1 MELILTLRPCPAPCS
16 SVDVLPGA
24 RTTYGNSAF
33 DIEVGEEEA
42 AEPEA
47 SSSAAGAKGR
57 KGRGAQPAGRGG
69 ARPAGQQEG
78 SDTKPAGQRTGRRD
92 SNAGGAPKPPVVP
105 PAEPAQSAAQM
116 TLVTEHIWML
126 FI

>member
-57 KGRGAQPAGRGG
+57 KGRGAQPAGRAG
-69 ARPAGQQEG
+69 ARPAVLQSPQLCPQL
-78 SDTKPAGQRTGRRD
+78 SQR
-92 SNAGGAPKPPVVP
+92 SQLPK
-105 PAEPAQSAAQM
+105 
-116 TLVTEHIWML
+116 
-126 FI
+126 